1 MLRAGLFAVSS
12 LVALTAIACGG
23 TNSPTASVSSP
34 YGVAGGHL
42 GTPAMT
48 IQATDDDVFRPATQK
63 VTLGQIVE
71 WQNAGSVA
79 HNIVF
84 ADDATLGDPVLEGGG
99 GVWQVKFSK
108 AGTYQYSCTIHTGMV
123 GMIVV
128 SSG

>member
-1 MLRAGLFAVSS
+1 MFRAGLFAAQS
-12 LVALTAIACGG
+12 LLALTAIACGG
-23 TNSPTASVSSP
+23 TTSPTASVSSP

-42 GTPAMT
+42 GTPAVI
-48 IQATDDDVFRPATQK
+48 IQATDGDVFAPATQN

-71 WQNAGSVA
+71 WRNAGSVA

-84 ADDATLGDPVLEGGG
+84 TVDATLGDPVLEGGG

-123 GMIVV
+123 GQIVV